1 MPVHARFRLSEDSR
15 LSYWHDK
22 GYIPA
27 ARIKLS
33 AVQGPPFGPATPQG
47 NIEMVIVNPEAVSM
61 FREVELGQEYDVI
74 FTPVK
79 KGGE

>member
-1 MPVHARFRLSEDSR
+1 
-15 LSYWHDK
+15 
-22 GYIPA
+22 
-27 ARIKLS
+27 
-33 AVQGPPFGPATPQG
+33 
-47 NIEMVIVNPEAVSM
+47 MVIVNPEAVSM